1 MIKNILITGADGQDG
16 KIILQKLYKRKINLI
31 LIDKRFK
38 KKIRKKNINYFEI
51 NLKDKKKLEKLFKFY
66 KVNVVLNLASNNPN
80 YRQNNY
86 HKHYLEN
93 INNSKNLIDNLT
105 KYKNEVRFISCS
117 SSRIFRKK
125 NGLVNE
131 NSNISVNDFYSKFRI
146 ETNDYL
152 IKTKKRNKNFDFTN
166 VILFNHDSLF
176 RSNRFLLPR
185 VIFALISKNQKF
197 LNQIIKENIVMDYSH
212 AEDICDALIKI
223 LFLKKKINN
232 IILSSGNKTYINDI
246 IKYLIKKNKLDL
258 KLNYNDIKKRY
269 CLIGNNTYAK
279 KTLNWKIKKN
289 IFLAAQEIFKKNIFY
304 SFIKKKL

>member
-1 MIKNILITGADGQDG
+1 MIKNILITGANGQDG

-38 KKIRKKNINYFEI
+38 KKIRKKNVKYFEI
-51 NLKDKKKLEKLFKFY
+51 NLKDKKKLEKLFNLY
-66 KVNVVLNLASNNPN
+66 KVDVVLNLASNNPN
-80 YRQNNY
+80 YGQNSY
-86 HKHYLEN
+86 HNHYLEN

-105 KYKNEVRFISCS
+105 NIKNEIRFISCS
-117 SSRIFRKK
+117 SSRIFKKK

-131 NSNISVNDFYSKFRI
+131 NSNISANDFYSKFRI

-185 VIFALISKNQKF
+185 IIFAIISKNQKF

-223 LFLKKKINN
+223 LFSKRKIKN
-232 IILSSGNKTYINDI
+232 IILSSGKKTYVNDI

-258 KLNYNDIKKRY
+258 KLNYNNIKKKN
-269 CLIGNNTYAK
+269 CIIGNNTYAK
-279 KTLNWKIKKN
+279 KTLKWKIKKN
-289 IFLAAQEIFKKNIFY
+289 IFLAAQEIYKKNIF
-304 SFIKKKL
+304 SIC

>member
-1 MIKNILITGADGQDG
+1 MIKNILITGANGQDG

-38 KKIRKKNINYFEI
+38 KKIKKKNINYFEI

-66 KVNVVLNLASNNPN
+66 KVDVVLNLASNNPN
-80 YRQNNY
+80 YPQNSY
-86 HKHYLEN
+86 RKHYLEN
-93 INNSKNLIDNLT
+93 INNFKNLIDNLI
-105 KYKNEVRFISCS
+105 KYKNEVKFISCS

-131 NSNISVNDFYSKFRI
+131 NSNISINDFYSKFRI

-232 IILSSGNKTYINDI
+232 IILSSGKKTYINDI
-246 IKYLIKKNKLDL
+246 IKYLIKKNKLEL
-258 KLNYNDIKKRY
+258 KLNYNNIKKRY
-269 CLIGNNTYAK
+269 CIIGDNTYAK
-279 KTLNWKIKKN
+279 KTLKWKIKKN
-289 IFLAAQEIFKKNIFY
+289 IFLAAQEIFKKNIFF
-304 SFIKKKL
+304 SFVKKKP

>member
-38 KKIRKKNINYFEI
+38 KKIKKKNINYFEI
-51 NLKDKKKLEKLFKFY
+51 NLKNKKKLEKLIKFY

-80 YRQNNY
+80 YRQNSY

-131 NSNISVNDFYSKFRI
+131 NSNISENDFYSKFRI
-146 ETNDYL
+146 ETNKYL

-176 RSNRFLLPR
+176 RSDRFLLPKI
-185 VIFALISKNQKF
+185 VFALISKNQKY

-223 LFLKKKINN
+223 LFLKKKIKN
-232 IILSSGNKTYINDI
+232 IILSSGKKTYVNDI

-258 KLNYNDIKKRY
+258 KLNYNNIKKRY
-269 CLIGNNTYAK
+269 CLIENNTYAK

-304 SFIKKKL
+304 SFIKK

>member
-1 MIKNILITGADGQDG
+1 MIKNILITGANGQDG

-38 KKIRKKNINYFEI
+38 KKIRKKNVKYFEI
-51 NLKDKKKLEKLFKFY
+51 NLKDKKKLEKLFKFH
-66 KVNVVLNLASNNPN
+66 KVEVVLNLASNNPN
-80 YRQNNY
+80 YSQNSYN
-86 HKHYLEN
+86 KHYLEN
-93 INNSKNLIDNLT
+93 INNSKNLIDNLI

-131 NSNISVNDFYSKFRI
+131 NSNISANDFYSKFRI
-146 ETNDYL
+146 EANDYL

-223 LFLKKKINN
+223 LFLKKKIKN
-232 IILSSGNKTYINDI
+232 IILSSGKKTYVNDI

-258 KLNYNDIKKRY
+258 KLNYNNIKKRN
-269 CLIGNNTYAK
+269 CIIGDNTYAK
-279 KTLNWKIKKN
+279 KTLKWKIKKN
-289 IFLAAQEIFKKNIFY
+289 IFLAAQEILKKNIF
-304 SFIKKKL
+304 FPFVKKKL

>member
-1 MIKNILITGADGQDG
+1 MIKNILITGANGQDG

-38 KKIRKKNINYFEI
+38 KKIRKKNVKYFEI
-51 NLKDKKKLEKLFKFY
+51 NLKDKNKLEKLFKFY
-66 KVNVVLNLASNNPN
+66 KVEVVLNLASNNPN
-80 YRQNNY
+80 YRQNSYN
-86 HKHYLEN
+86 KHYLEN
-93 INNSKNLIDNLT
+93 INNSKNLIDNLI

-185 VIFALISKNQKF
+185 TIFALISKNQKF

-232 IILSSGNKTYINDI
+232 IILSSGKKTYINDI
-246 IKYLIKKNKLDL
+246 IKYLIKKNKLEL
-258 KLNYNDIKKRY
+258 KLNYNNIKKRY
-269 CLIGNNTYAK
+269 CIIGDNTYAK
-279 KTLNWKIKKN
+279 KTLKWKIKKN
-289 IFLAAQEIFKKNIFY
+289 IFLAAQEIFKKNIFF
-304 SFIKKKL
+304 SFVKKKP

>member
-1 MIKNILITGADGQDG
+1 MIKNILITGANGQDG
-16 KIILQKLYKRKINLI
+16 KIIIKKLYKKKINLI
-31 LIDKRFK
+31 LIDKTFK
-38 KKIRKKNINYFEI
+38 KKIKKKNINYFEI
-51 NLKDKKKLEKLFKFY
+51 NLKDKKKIEKLFKLY
-66 KVNVVLNLASNNPN
+66 KVDVVLNLASNNPN
-80 YRQNNY
+80 YSQNSY

-105 KYKNEVRFISCS
+105 KYKNEVKFISCS
-117 SSRIFRKK
+117 SSRIFKKK

-185 VIFALISKNQKF
+185 IIFALICKNQKF
-197 LNQIIKENIVMDYSH
+197 LNKIIKENIVMDYSH

-223 LFLKKKINN
+223 LFLKKKIKN
-232 IILSSGNKTYINDI
+232 IILSSGKKTYINDI
-246 IKYLIKKNKLDL
+246 IKYLIKKNKLEL
-258 KLNYNDIKKRY
+258 KLNYNNIKKRY
-269 CLIGNNTYAK
+269 CIIGNNAYAK
-279 KTLNWKIKKN
+279 KTLRWKIKKN
-289 IFLAAQEIFKKNIFY
+289 IFLAAQEIFKKKIFL
-304 SFIKKKL
+304 FVKKKL

>member
-1 MIKNILITGADGQDG
+1 MIKNILITGANGQDG
-16 KIILQKLYKRKINLI
+16 KIILQKLNKRKINLI

-38 KKIRKKNINYFEI
+38 KKIRKKNIKYLEI
-51 NLKDKKKLEKLFKFY
+51 NLKDKKKLERLFKFY
-66 KVNVVLNLASNNPN
+66 KVDVVLNLASNNPN
-80 YRQNNY
+80 YPQNSY

-93 INNSKNLIDNLT
+93 INNSKNLIDILT

-131 NSNISVNDFYSKFRI
+131 NSNISANDFYSKFRI

-152 IKTKKRNKNFDFTN
+152 IKKKKRNKNFDFTN

-197 LNQIIKENIVMDYSH
+197 LEEIIKENIVMDYSH
-212 AEDICDALIKI
+212 AEDICNALIKI

-232 IILSSGNKTYINDI
+232 IILSSGKKTYVNDI

-258 KLNYNDIKKRY
+258 KLNFNKIKKRD
-269 CLIGNNTYAK
+269 CIIGNNTYAK
-279 KTLNWKIKKN
+279 KTLKWKIKKN
-289 IFLAAQEIFKKNIFY
+289 IFLAAQEIFKKN
-304 SFIKKKL
+304 KKLKLKLK

>member
-66 KVNVVLNLASNNPN
+66 KVNEVLNLASNNPN

-131 NSNISVNDFYSKFRI
+131 NSNISANDFYSKFRI
-146 ETNDYL
+146 ETNKYL

-166 VILFNHDSLF
+166 AILFNHDSLF

-185 VIFALISKNQKF
+185 IIFALISKNQKY

-223 LFLKKKINN
+223 LFFEKKIKN
-232 IILSSGNKTYINDI
+232 IILSSGKKTYVNDI